1 MPRHTFGDFPS
12 QEPEPG
18 FWRRHDFVPGYLSPA
33 MPATPWDQ
41 RLLNHVE
48 SHLQAEGTTAGSYVS
63 LAEMGD
69 PQVKYLARMFAA
81 DEQRHHEM
89 LSELMGSV
97 RSVADWRPDE
107 STWST
112 TPALGEVQ
120 RASLVRAVNELIRV
134 EKADAAELKQLRRDF
149 KAHSDGTFWATIIE
163 VMELD
168 TEKHLR
174 ILTAI
179 KRSLKHRPLR
189 GANVSRVA

>member
-1 MPRHTFGDFPS
+1 M
-12 QEPEPG
+12 
-18 FWRRHDFVPGYLSPA
+18 
-33 MPATPWDQ
+33 
-41 RLLNHVE
+41 
-48 SHLQAEGTTAGSYVS
+48 
-63 LAEMGD
+63 AEMGD